1 MAGNMTKS
9 VLRTHL
15 ISDTVDEELLQYICM
30 NAHTVLYISL
40 EQLCKEAGVDAER
53 VQAFF
58 QTFGVDDFIAFKYIL
73 RKCLYYE
80 VSDRGT
86 VRRSLNSLSDEV
98 IRMEMQNLTALS
110 SILDTEQ
117 IDRLAEDILN
127 ASQVTIIC
135 RAGYKSI
142 ADSLAHMLWLLD
154 IPRTIMHE
162 ESIYDPVQIDE
173 IPPSSLV
180 IVFGRMRYSM
190 RLLME
195 IKMLKQRGLRIV
207 CFTDYPHSPFIPL
220 SDYHFLL
227 PTTSFDF
234 TDSNVAG
241 TVIVQVLALCL
252 GMKREDVLYTKL
264 HDRTIR
270 TQENNMFW

>member
-9 VLRTHL
+9 VLRTYL
-15 ISDTVDEELLQYICM
+15 ISDTVDEELLHYVCM
-30 NAHTVLYISL
+30 NAHTVLYLSL
-40 EQLCKEAGVDAER
+40 EQLCEAAGADAER
-53 VQAFF
+53 AQAFF
-58 QTFGVDDFIAFKYIL
+58 QAFGVDDFIAFKYIL

-80 VSDRGT
+80 VSDGGP
-86 VRRSLNSLSDEV
+86 VKRSLNSLSDEV

-117 IDRLAEDILN
+117 IDRLADDILN
-127 ASQVTIIC
+127 APQVTIIC
-135 RAGYKSI
+135 REGYRST
-142 ADSLAHMLWLLD
+142 ADSLAAMLRLLNV
-154 IPRTIMHE
+154 PSTTM
-162 ESIYDPVQIDE
+162 STYDPAQIDE

-220 SDYHFLL
+220 SEYHFLL

-234 TDSNVAG
+234 TDSSVAG

>member
-9 VLRTHL
+9 VLRTYL
-15 ISDTVDEELLQYICM
+15 ISDTVDEELLHYVCM
-30 NAHTVLYISL
+30 NAHTVLYLSL
-40 EQLCKEAGVDAER
+40 EQLCEAAGADAER
-53 VQAFF
+53 AQAFF
-58 QTFGVDDFIAFKYIL
+58 QAFGVDDFIAFKYIL

-80 VSDRGT
+80 VSDGGP
-86 VRRSLNSLSDEV
+86 VKRSLNSLSDEV

-117 IDRLAEDILN
+117 IDRLADDILN
-127 ASQVTIIC
+127 APQVTIIC
-135 RAGYKSI
+135 REGYRST
-142 ADSLAHMLWLLD
+142 ADSLAAMLRLLNV
-154 IPRTIMHE
+154 PSTTM
-162 ESIYDPVQIDE
+162 STYDPAQIDE
-173 IPPSSLV
+173 IPTSSLV

-220 SDYHFLL
+220 SDYHFII

-234 TDSNVAG
+234 TDSSVAG

>member
-15 ISDTVDEELLQYICM
+15 ISDTVDEELLHYVCM
-30 NAHTVLYISL
+30 NAHTVLYLSL
-40 EQLCKEAGVDAER
+40 EQLCEAAGADAER
-53 VQAFF
+53 AQAFF
-58 QTFGVDDFIAFKYIL
+58 QAFGVDDFIAFKYIL

-173 IPPSSLV
+173 SPPSSLV

-264 HDRTIR
+264 HERAIR

>member
-9 VLRTHL
+9 VLRTYL
-15 ISDTVDEELLQYICM
+15 IRKTVDEELLHYVCM
-30 NAHTVLYISL
+30 NAHTVLYLSL
-40 EQLCKEAGVDAER
+40 EQLCEAAGADVER

-110 SILDTEQ
+110 AILDTEQ

-127 ASQVTIIC
+127 APHVTIIC
-135 RAGYKSI
+135 REGYRST
-142 ADSLAHMLWLLD
+142 ADSLAEMLRLLNV
-154 IPRTIMHE
+154 PRTIM
-162 ESIYDPVQIDE
+162 STYDPAQIDE
-173 IPPSSLV
+173 ILPSSLV

-220 SDYHFLL
+220 SDYHFII

-234 TDSNVAG
+234 TDSSVAG

>member
-1 MAGNMTKS
+1 MAGNMTRS
-9 VLRTHL
+9 VLRTYL
-15 ISDTVDEELLQYICM
+15 ISDTVDEELLQYVCM

-40 EQLCKEAGVDAER
+40 EQLCEEAGVNAE
-53 VQAFF
+53 QMQTFF
-58 QTFGVDDFIAFKYIL
+58 RAFGVDDFIAFKYIL

-80 VSDRGT
+80 VSDGGP

-110 SILDTEQ
+110 AILDTEQ
-117 IDRLAEDILN
+117 LDRLAEDILN
-127 ASQVTIIC
+127 APQVTIIC
-135 RAGYKSI
+135 RAGYRST

-154 IPRTIMHE
+154 IPRTILHE
-162 ESIYDPVQIDE
+162 ESTYDPVQIDE
-173 IPPSSLV
+173 IPPSNLV

-190 RLLME
+190 RLLMAV
-195 IKMLKQRGLRIV
+195 KMLKQRGLRIV
-207 CFTDYPHSPFIPL
+207 CFTDYPHSPYIPL

-234 TDSNVAG
+234 TDSSVAG
-241 TVIVQVLALCL
+241 TVIVQVLSLCL
-252 GMKREDVLYTKL
+252 GMKREELLYTKL
-264 HDRTIR
+264 HNRTIR